1 MEQTNYM
8 ALVQGLKLY
17 IDAMRRFV
25 RERLTARYAA
35 RWWEDGV
42 LTHLYDPQRS
52 NLERDVRSNANREK
66 QDFID
71 PGHLVHIIAEESRGA
86 FAGYFDDTRRS
97 KPLLQLVL
105 DARNT
110 HAHPPSGDLSRDDV
124 DYALATI
131 EQLLTGARQPEA
143 ATVHQLRMGL
153 HDASRPSNTTMP
165 TTRLKA
171 SQELDGAIV
180 NARDLKASDVAG
192 KRVLCPACEEFT
204 FQMWPGGWDGHSG
217 WKCTGIAGSDPEE
230 RKSEFRERFGYL
242 FRRR

>member
-1 MEQTNYM
+1 MIEDCAFMSCPLSVYDASHDLGEDGYPSRYVRTLESNSRRRRKESMMEQTNYM

-17 IDAMRRFV
+17 TDAMRRFV
-25 RERLTARYAA
+25 RERLQARYGA
-35 RWWEDGV
+35 RWWEDVV

-180 NARDLKASDVAG
+180 NARDLR
-192 KRVLCPACEEFT
+192 RVT
-204 FQMWPGGWDGHSG
+204 
-217 WKCTGIAGSDPEE
+217 
-230 RKSEFRERFGYL
+230 
-242 FRRR
+242 